1 MELIKKT
8 FKILDKKEKL
18 YFFILLFFIFI
29 SMLLEMLTIGLIF
42 PILNL
47 IMDNSSEL
55 QNYLLKFNFLENF
68 FLKTK
73 EEKIVIVLTS
83 FMLIIFLKSVY
94 GTFLAIFMNKFCYDL
109 KERFSKSLFESY
121 LNKKYKFFI
130 DNNSSVIIRNIKDEP
145 DLMVNQVIKPFTLML
160 IDISLIIGVIIVLF
174 LFDPLL
180 TLLAIFL
187 FMTSGILFIYL
198 TNKKIKNFGYIRQ
211 VNDGLRIKNIHQAF
225 SNIIEIMILNAK
237 KIMLKQYVN
246 PNKKSSQST
255 RAAVILQELPRVWL
269 EMLAVIGLFIITYVM
284 LEFDREV
291 EEIIPVIGLF
301 ALAAF
306 KILPT
311 SNRILASITSIKFGL
326 PTVNVIV
333 KNLKKSKKIVY
344 NKVNSNL
351 FNFKN
356 KIEFK
361 NVSFLYKNKIKI
373 FKNLNFSIK
382 KNTSVAIVGESG
394 SGKSTL
400 LNLLLGFYKP
410 KSGKILIDKKKLDH
424 IKDGWIGNIGY
435 VSQVA
440 NIIDESLKKN
450 IAFGKDESEIDKK
463 KLFDVI
469 KKSNLNKFLKNLP
482 RGLNT
487 FLGERGLKISGGQ
500 RQRITIAR
508 SIYND
513 PSIIIFD
520 EATNALDAIT
530 EEKII
535 DKIIKLKKE
544 KTLIFVTHRT
554 NNLKKF
560 DFVYEVVNYKLR
572 KKII

>member
-18 YFFILLFFIFI
+18 YFFVLLFLIFI

-47 IMDNSSEL
+47 IMDNSQEI
-55 QNYLLKFNFLENF
+55 QNYLFKFNFLENF

-73 EEKIVIVLTS
+73 EQKIILVLIFFIV
-83 FMLIIFLKSVY
+83 IIFLKSIY
-94 GTFLAIFMNKFCYDL
+94 GTFLAIFMNKYCYDL

-145 DLMVNQVIKPFTLML
+145 DLMVNQVIKPFTVLL
-160 IDISLIIGVIIVLF
+160 VDISLIIGIIIVLF

-180 TLLAIFL
+180 TLLSIFL
-187 FMTSGILFIYL
+187 FMSSGILFINL

-237 KIMLKQYVN
+237 RIILKQYID
-246 PNKKSSQST
+246 PNKKSSEST

-269 EMLAVIGLFIITYVM
+269 EMLAVMGLFIITYVM
-284 LEFDREV
+284 LEFDRKV

-326 PTVNVIV
+326 PTVKVIV
-333 KNLKKSKKIVY
+333 KNLKQNKKIVS
-344 NKVNSNL
+344 KKASSNL
-351 FNFKN
+351 FKFKN
-356 KIEFK
+356 RIEFK
-361 NVSFLYKNKIKI
+361 NVNFSFKNKKKI
-373 FKNLNFSIK
+373 FNNLNFSIK

-410 KSGKILIDKKKLDH
+410 KSGNIFIDRKKLDK
-424 IKDGWIGNIGY
+424 IKDGWISNIGY

-450 IAFGKDESEIDKK
+450 IAFGKDETEIDKK

-469 KKSNLNKFLKNLP
+469 KKSNLDKFLKNLP
-482 RGLNT
+482 RGINT

-508 SIYND
+508 SMYSD

-520 EATNALDAIT
+520 EATNSLDTFT

-535 DKIIKLKKE
+535 DEILKLKKE

-560 DFVYEVVNYKLR
+560 DKVYELSNFKLR
-572 KKII
+572 RKKV

>member
-198 TNKKIKNFGYIRQ
+198 TNKPEYSIPR
-211 VNDGLRIKNIHQAF
+211 LR
-225 SNIIEIMILNAK
+225 SL
-237 KIMLKQYVN
+237 
-246 PNKKSSQST
+246 
-255 RAAVILQELPRVWL
+255 
-269 EMLAVIGLFIITYVM
+269 
-284 LEFDREV
+284 
-291 EEIIPVIGLF
+291 
-301 ALAAF
+301 
-306 KILPT
+306 
-311 SNRILASITSIKFGL
+311 SI
-326 PTVNVIV
+326 
-333 KNLKKSKKIVY
+333 
-344 NKVNSNL
+344 
-351 FNFKN
+351 
-356 KIEFK
+356 
-361 NVSFLYKNKIKI
+361 
-373 FKNLNFSIK
+373 
-382 KNTSVAIVGESG
+382 
-394 SGKSTL
+394 
-400 LNLLLGFYKP
+400 
-410 KSGKILIDKKKLDH
+410 D
-424 IKDGWIGNIGY
+424 
-435 VSQVA
+435 
-440 NIIDESLKKN
+440 
-450 IAFGKDESEIDKK
+450 
-463 KLFDVI
+463 
-469 KKSNLNKFLKNLP
+469 
-482 RGLNT
+482 
-487 FLGERGLKISGGQ
+487 
-500 RQRITIAR
+500 
-508 SIYND
+508 
-513 PSIIIFD
+513 
-520 EATNALDAIT
+520 
-530 EEKII
+530 
-535 DKIIKLKKE
+535 
-544 KTLIFVTHRT
+544 
-554 NNLKKF
+554 
-560 DFVYEVVNYKLR
+560 
-572 KKII
+572 